1 MFRGSHGQNRSD
13 KSHVRNTVF
22 IKYIPKP
29 AMTVSI
35 RPAPAAIRRVSAT
48 YLHMQAKIRR
58 DSEAG
63 MPLLL
68 AYLPTLLHMYIR
80 ASQELIDN
88 TPYF

>member
-1 MFRGSHGQNRSD
+1 MARTEATKAMCETLYLLHIQ
-13 KSHVRNTVF
+13 
-22 IKYIPKP
+22 YIPKP

-48 YLHMQAKIRR
+48 YTRKPRY
-58 DSEAG
+58 DGTAG